1 MPGYAHPKWY
11 YQFVENLCVYPQAE
25 NQFHAPCK
33 DIQTYFGYFR
43 HAWLYTTKMIIST
56 CRRLRCLSTCQK
68 QSSSF
73 TSSLRYYILKNPAI
87 LLADSIL
94 VRNWRPWVLPDMGL
108 VLNINSNIS
117 FHFKLF
123 WRKTNYKIFQKP
135 RFWDHLGLFCSNLDK
150 NEFSRKKG
158 ICQFLNVPFIYHH
171 TKNQKKLMWKM
182 LNSRMDRQTSGRTDR
197 KL

>member
-1 MPGYAHPKWY
+1 M
-11 YQFVENLCVYPQAE
+11 
-25 NQFHAPCK
+25 
-33 DIQTYFGYFR
+33 
-43 HAWLYTTKMIIST
+43 
-56 CRRLRCLSTCQK
+56 QK

-171 TKNQKKLMWKM
+171 TKNQKKLMCHSWGKCWTHGWI
-182 LNSRMDRQTSGRTDR
+182 DRPAEGLTENCNFVGPSVGQESDY
-197 KL
+197 